1 MESPHEHQQNLLLS
15 RIITNV
21 EKLNEAVMV
30 MNKSLQNMDVE
41 LVAQMFKNYRSNVLF
56 HLEATDKLSEP
67 HTRTAF
73 VHSTTSMSA
82 PTLQPPPAQAA
93 QATRTIT
100 MAAPSTLPSHRRS
113 IFPPIPA
120 PLQRLFD
127 LVPLVVYPP
136 NALPGDDAYDNDAAT
151 DVGDALPTL
160 FVFIDPADIASG
172 RASFN
177 PTCLKWQAYLRFADT
192 PVRLASSSNHSSPT
206 GALPFL
212 QPPREP
218 ERQPEPTGAPSMA
231 SKTQPRQRI
240 RLPPPPRPVPTSEF
254 AKYVKKTRAVAGST
268 AALPIDSLAAID
280 PRAPA
285 YQALLDTSLRRAW
298 LHAVYL
304 DDDNSSQATV
314 ASRLYADAASSSM
327 FVRASLTGQLQA
339 AAAAE
344 VWGASTATPTA
355 FAVAHIYK
363 DAAVALSAV
372 QSVLEEN
379 DDDAPFLFNRK
390 EPTIL
395 DAAVFSYTH
404 LLLEDDDQADNAN
417 ASKRFR
423 WHNSELSN
431 LVRGHPLLVQHRD
444 TIADRYWGAAK
455 TAQPTSTFAPSEASY
470 VEDSVSWVNV

>member
-1 MESPHEHQQNLLLS
+1 
-15 RIITNV
+15 
-21 EKLNEAVMV
+21 
-30 MNKSLQNMDVE
+30 
-41 LVAQMFKNYRSNVLF
+41 
-56 HLEATDKLSEP
+56 
-67 HTRTAF
+67 
-73 VHSTTSMSA
+73 MSA
-82 PTLQPPPAQAA
+82 PILQTLPAQPA
-93 QATRTIT
+93 QPIRT

-136 NALPGDDAYDNDAAT
+136 NALPGDDAYDHGTAKYDSA
-151 DVGDALPTL
+151 ALPTL
-160 FVFIDPADIASG
+160 FVFIDAADAVSG

-218 ERQPEPTGAPSMA
+218 EPQPEPTGTPSTA
-231 SKTQPRQRI
+231 NKKQPRQRT

-254 AKYVKKTRAVAGST
+254 AKYVKKTRVVAGST
-268 AALPIDSLAAID
+268 AGLPVDSLAAID

-327 FVRASLTGQLQA
+327 FVRTSLAGQLQA

-344 VWGASTATPTA
+344 VWGASTATPSA

-363 DAAVALSAV
+363 DAAVALAAL
-372 QSVLEEN
+372 QSVLEDN
-379 DDDAPFLFNRK
+379 DDDAPFFFNRK
-390 EPTIL
+390 EPTIF

-404 LLLEDDDQADNAN
+404 LLLEDGDQSDNAN

-423 WHNSELSN
+423 WHNAELCN
-431 LVRGHPLLVQHRD
+431 LVRGRPLLVRHRD
-444 TIADRYWGAAK
+444 TVANRYWGAAK
-455 TAQPTSTFAPSEASY
+455 AAPEASN